1 MWGVV
6 GVCLWQIVHV
16 HASIPPS
23 EFRGLKSLW
32 IFPSLKAPLHRRPH
46 TLMATAAQQRQK
58 NWTKILK
65 HLVVKS
71 KCLGKKKKK
80 RSEVV
85 CAASSISGLNGHAY
99 VAEDSCW
106 YRCVQAPQP
115 AARAVTCCLTFSRH
129 PDMKFYRLP
138 FQQQAAH
145 ALASRGSEPAMCDEA
160 NGAPVALSDATMSAE
175 ASFQSR
181 WVLCS
186 GRLIK
191 GPVLSYRKP
200 NGPAGRRKCG
210 WSARLRPVWP
220 SLRWGMWSM
229 PCHCTGRWSCTK
241 WERHLAG
248 AAGETKPHG
257 QRLHVAAVT
266 LKKHQGEPTSLRM
279 KVPGGMVIKLVQ
291 SG

>member
-1 MWGVV
+1 M
-6 GVCLWQIVHV
+6 
-16 HASIPPS
+16 
-23 EFRGLKSLW
+23 FREE
-32 IFPSLKAPLHRRPH
+32 
-46 TLMATAAQQRQK
+46 
-58 NWTKILK
+58 
-65 HLVVKS
+65 
-71 KCLGKKKKK
+71 KKKKK

-115 AARAVTCCLTFSRH
+115 AARAVTCCLWRSVVTLTWSSTDSHFSSRPH
-129 PDMKFYRLP
+129 TLWLPEGQSLPCVMKQMELQLL
-138 FQQQAAH
+138 FQMPSCQ
-145 ALASRGSEPAMCDEA
+145 LKPVSRAGVF
-160 NGAPVALSDATMSAE
+160 G
-175 ASFQSR
+175 R

-266 LKKHQGEPTSLRM
+266 LKKHQGEPTSFRM